1 MKLFK
6 LFSLLGLF
14 SLAVLATGCSNDDF
28 QQKGEPSS
36 DIITITAS
44 TPSEGNESTRVA
56 FDKGNFSLSWKVGD
70 EFQVYGAESAGEKFT
85 CSSIAGGKGAFNG
98 TKPTFTGVKHAYY
111 PASKTNNSSDG
122 EGYNVASFDYSGQ
135 IQIGNDNVDELT
147 NYMYMTGTV
156 SADNTVSDF
165 VLQPVV
171 LKLTIQMP
179 SGFTGSVSQV
189 DVQFGTTP
197 MKSKHYQSVD
207 WQDFDKTST
216 VQSVLLDGV
225 NLAADENL
233 VVYMA
238 MSPVRVT
245 NDTFTITVTD
255 GANNKYVRTLENFSY
270 NFESGKVV
278 PGLFSVE
285 QSIDNLVTIAQARQ
299 YYANQST
306 TDLVTYSKSVIGVV
320 TASLSGKTFI
330 SDGVS
335 GLYVEKSLPNDIHEG
350 DNVVVSLTGLDVVGG
365 RLEAYAD
372 SYAAYASGSL
382 TLSDVLV
389 ERTIPEISASAS
401 SNEDPNVPVYTVI
414 RGATLTSLDKG
425 SFISQNGHSIKI
437 YASSFS
443 GDIPTGIC
451 DVYGVNYSNGYE
463 QQFVVTNVVAGEAI
477 PYMSFTV
484 DPTENILADGQDV
497 TVSVK
502 SNIAWKVVLKQG
514 DTEISSQEGANS
526 QDVTVAIPVN
536 ESITESASYSV
547 ELICL
552 DTEAALTAEPVGL
565 TQLKAGEKPISE
577 EITLLQFHNII
588 AGWTLPNSSVSD
600 IIVRGFVVY
609 QEASKVY
616 VTDGTAGFCCYKY
629 DTFSDFSIGDICVM
643 TPSEVKDY
651 HGLVEATQGTFEKVI
666 DDNQDETAVLVDA
679 TISEIKNATDMHYQG
694 MYVRLK
700 GVSASATN
708 WANGITLSKDGVSI
722 GTYNNASLAEL
733 NTVNCTFDAL
743 CVVDYYD
750 GYRLIVMSVDHIT
763 EPAYINLSAD
773 ISSAIAIDGS
783 VDPVITVSSNVAW
796 TAQVTGGADL
806 LSDVSSGEILVDV
819 PANTTGSDMTY
830 VVTVTS
836 TEDPTLFKTIELVQ
850 SGPYIKELSADHTSN
865 IAADGSVKPIVTV
878 DANVNWSAEVTG
890 GATLNT
896 NTEAGTIEVT
906 LPVNESE
913 QEVTYT
919 ITVTSEG
926 GAIVKTIDLIQSAAG
941 DSSVSV
947 VFPVSFDYTSD
958 KIQDGTTC
966 YAEGLNN
973 IATVKTYGA
982 KATLSHSTSDGGAI
996 YSTGFTQVGE
1006 SGWEFTLPVKNL
1018 PPGAIITYSGKFR
1031 RSKTGPSQFEL
1042 QYSIDGGATFISS
1055 GSIIDVPT
1063 SAGNVT
1069 GDVTVTNGLTSGIF
1083 ILRLAV
1089 NKVASSSTGTHRLV
1103 QYSVISIK

>member
-1 MKLFK
+1 
-6 LFSLLGLF
+6 
-14 SLAVLATGCSNDDF
+14 
-28 QQKGEPSS
+28 
-36 DIITITAS
+36 
-44 TPSEGNESTRVA
+44 
-56 FDKGNFSLSWKVGD
+56 
-70 EFQVYGAESAGEKFT
+70 
-85 CSSIAGGKGAFNG
+85 
-98 TKPTFTGVKHAYY
+98 
-111 PASKTNNSSDG
+111 
-122 EGYNVASFDYSGQ
+122 
-135 IQIGNDNVDELT
+135 
-147 NYMYMTGTV
+147 
-156 SADNTVSDF
+156 
-165 VLQPVV
+165 VV
-171 LKLTIQMP
+171 
-179 SGFTGSVSQV
+179 
-189 DVQFGTTP
+189 
-197 MKSKHYQSVD
+197 
-207 WQDFDKTST
+207 
-216 VQSVLLDGV
+216 
-225 NLAADENL
+225 
-233 VVYMA
+233 
-238 MSPVRVT
+238 
-245 NDTFTITVTD
+245 
-255 GANNKYVRTLENFSY
+255 
-270 NFESGKVV
+270 
-278 PGLFSVE
+278 
-285 QSIDNLVTIAQARQ
+285 
-299 YYANQST
+299 
-306 TDLVTYSKSVIGVV
+306 
-320 TASLSGKTFI
+320 
-330 SDGVS
+330 
-335 GLYVEKSLPNDIHEG
+335 
-350 DNVVVSLTGLDVVGG
+350 
-365 RLEAYAD
+365 
-372 SYAAYASGSL
+372 
-382 TLSDVLV
+382 
-389 ERTIPEISASAS
+389 
-401 SNEDPNVPVYTVI
+401 
-414 RGATLTSLDKG
+414 
-425 SFISQNGHSIKI
+425 
-437 YASSFS
+437 
-443 GDIPTGIC
+443 
-451 DVYGVNYSNGYE
+451 
-463 QQFVVTNVVAGEAI
+463 
-477 PYMSFTV
+477 
-484 DPTENILADGQDV
+484 
-497 TVSVK
+497 
-502 SNIAWKVVLKQG
+502 
-514 DTEISSQEGANS
+514 
-526 QDVTVAIPVN
+526 
-536 ESITESASYSV
+536 
-547 ELICL
+547 
-552 DTEAALTAEPVGL
+552 
-565 TQLKAGEKPISE
+565 
-577 EITLLQFHNII
+577 
-588 AGWTLPNSSVSD
+588 
-600 IIVRGFVVY
+600 
-609 QEASKVY
+609 
-616 VTDGTAGFCCYKY
+616 
-629 DTFSDFSIGDICVM
+629 

-666 DDNQDETAVLVDA
+666 DNSQDETAVLVDA
-679 TISEIKNATDMHYQG
+679 TISEIKNATDTHYQG

-708 WANGITLSKDGVSI
+708 WANGTTLSKDGISI

-806 LSDVSSGEILVDV
+806 LSDVSSGEILVDI

-836 TEDPTLFKTIELVQ
+836 TEDPMLFKTIELVQ

-896 NTEAGTIEVT
+896 NAEAGTIEVT

-919 ITVTSEG
+919 VTVTSEG
-926 GAIVKTIDLIQSAAG
+926 GAIVETIDLIQSAAG

-1031 RSKTGPSQFEL
+1031 RSKSGPSQFEL

-1069 GDVTVTNGLTSGIF
+1069 GDVTVTKGLTSGIF

-1089 NKVASSSTGTHRLV
+1089 NKVATSSTGTHRLV
-1103 QYSVISIK
+1103 QSSVISIK